1 MGPNPR
7 ALITDPDQIREVL
20 ANKNGEIGKAK
31 TNYLTRYFIRGVLS
45 REGEEWAKHRKI
57 LNPAFHI
64 EKLKVID
71 SSPLS

>member
-7 ALITDPDQIREVL
+7 ALIADPDQIREVL
-20 ANKNGEIGKAK
+20 ANKTGEIGKVK
-31 TNYLTRYFIRGVLS
+31 TNYLSKYFIRGVLS
-45 REGEEWAKHRKI
+45 REGETWAKHRKI

-71 SSPLS
+71 PSPLS